1 VRERGLVVLE
11 SEGIIASLIE
21 DLLGNGALASHG
33 VDRHDRAC
41 QGKHG
46 QKVWDRRDFVG
57 FRVRGALTKHQ
68 ALLAAPR
75 ADHVQGRFRARTIEG
90 MTQGFAV
97 DRDDAFAS
105 LGEPRHEGL
114 KACAKALGI
123 KLTEDAAERIVA
135 WEAAG
140 EREKFAQERL
150 LLLREIRHI
159 HARLAP
165 AEERAKR
172 NQSSMKM

>member
-1 VRERGLVVLE
+1 
-11 SEGIIASLIE
+11 
-21 DLLGNGALASHG
+21 
-33 VDRHDRAC
+33 
-41 QGKHG
+41 
-46 QKVWDRRDFVG
+46 
-57 FRVRGALTKHQ
+57 
-68 ALLAAPR
+68 
-75 ADHVQGRFRARTIEG
+75 

-114 KACAKALGI
+114 KACAEALGI
-123 KLTEDAAERIVA
+123 ELTEDTAERIVA
-135 WEAAG
+135 REAAG
-140 EREKFAQERL
+140 EREKFAQECL

-172 NQSSMKM
+172 NQQQFMQIMPPRIARARIFKPRETGQEPFHRPTLSSQKA